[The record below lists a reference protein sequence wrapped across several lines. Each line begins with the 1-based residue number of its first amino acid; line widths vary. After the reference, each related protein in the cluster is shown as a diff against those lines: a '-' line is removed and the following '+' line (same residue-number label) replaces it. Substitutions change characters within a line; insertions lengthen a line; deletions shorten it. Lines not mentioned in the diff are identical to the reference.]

1 MLKFLVCFG
10 LFLDTHAF
18 LPTRLHAQSPRSP
31 SVSKSSFEMYSSKA
45 DGNLEG
51 PPSVAM
57 IAALGAVGY
66 SLLGMSHPEIM
77 HPLHLVATHPWHL
90 EHSSGL
96 IHLATQ
102 VNTLTHCELFYV
114 EPAPLTPMQAALQRM
129 LIILGRATPP
139 PPPPP
144 LAPLQVAVTAAQANL
159 VHLSS
164 AVMGS
169 AAMGEMQHAVVT
181 VEANMV
187 QLSSAVMGSAAMGDL
202 QQAVTTAEASAADL
216 SSTVMGSPAMGE
228 VQLAMTAAEA
238 SSAQLSSALMESPAM
253 GEVKNL
259 VNAYNEALR
268 LHYGLTT
275 AVQAFVL
282 VGMGDAIAQKI
293 EKIEYDPVRTFRMGS
308 LGLVIGGIG
317 TSHWLKFLESQLPGH
332 ATAVNFDSSMHSYK
346 YLK

>member
-144 LAPLQVAVTAAQANL
+144 LAPLQLAVTAAQANL

-169 AAMGEMQHAVVT
+169 AAMGE
-181 VEANMV
+181 
-187 QLSSAVMGSAAMGDL
+187 L
-202 QQAVTTAEASAADL
+202 QQAVTSAEASAADL
-216 SSTVMGSPAMGE
+216 SSAIMESPAMGE
-228 VQLAMTAAEA
+228 VQLAVTAAEA
-238 SSAQLSSALMESPAM
+238 SAAQLSSAVMKSPAI
-253 GEVKNL
+253 GEVKIL
-259 VNAYNEALR
+259 VDAYNEALR

-332 ATAVNFDSSMHSYK
+332 ATAVNFDSSMHSYT
-346 YLK
+346 Y

>member
-10 LFLDTHAF
+10 LFLVIHAF
-18 LPTRLHAQSPRSP
+18 LPARVHNQYALSP
-31 SVSKSSFEMYSSKA
+31 SESKSSFEMYSSKA
-45 DGNLEG
+45 GGNLEG

-77 HPLHLVATHPWHL
+77 HPLHLAATHPWHL

-114 EPAPLTPMQAALQRM
+114 EPAPLTPVQAALQQI

-144 LAPLQVAVTAAQANL
+144 LAPLQLAVTAAYANL
-159 VHLSS
+159 MQLSS

-169 AAMGEMQHAVVT
+169 AAMGELQHDVIT
-181 VEANMV
+181 VEASMA
-187 QLSSAVMGSAAMGDL
+187 QFRSEVMGSAVIGEL
-202 QQAVTTAEASAADL
+202 QQAVTSAEASAADL
-216 SSTVMGSPAMGE
+216 SSAIMGSHAMGE
-228 VQLAMTAAEA
+228 VQLAATAAEA
-238 SSAQLSSALMESPAM
+238 SAAQLSSAVMESPAI
-253 GEVKNL
+253 GEVKIL
-259 VNAYNEALR
+259 VDAYNEALR

-293 EKIEYDPVRTFRMGS
+293 EKVEYDPVRTFRMGS

-332 ATAVNFDSSMHSYK
+332 ATAVNFESTMHS
-346 YLK
+346 